1 LPALDVFRRALGVA
15 AVALAVLF
23 VVRFTQQGTGASG
36 FQAPG
41 AFRAGLSVCILGGVI
56 TVVSGR
62 RPGRSEPSAA
72 TASSA
77 PTASSGR

>member
-23 VVRFTQQGTGASG
+23 VVRFTQQGTGAASG

-41 AFRAGLSVCILGGVI
+41 AFRAGLYVCILGGVI

-77 PTASSGR
+77 PTA